1 MTCQRRLDFLLS
13 FNNLKTIYSF
23 TEKNTSLSTTQ
34 FCAHQCVYIIIFFS
48 ALVCW
53 PRTTFSFTVRT
64 LMVRSGLVQGGGGI
78 FQWKEKKVRPALQH
92 RPTTVNNTESSL
104 SFSILLVTRLNRYFM
119 RGFVTHPAHVFC
131 CFPGNRHFC
140 AFSFSVGLCIR
151 IVSLIVHTKNYF
163 LKHRVITFSYF

>member
-1 MTCQRRLDFLLS
+1 M
-13 FNNLKTIYSF
+13 
-23 TEKNTSLSTTQ
+23 
-34 FCAHQCVYIIIFFS
+34 CVYHYFFLCVS
-48 ALVCW
+48 LLAEDNVLLYCTYLNGQIWFGAGRGRDHSVE
-53 PRTTFSFTVRT
+53 
-64 LMVRSGLVQGGGGI
+64 G
-78 FQWKEKKVRPALQH
+78 KKVRPALQH

-104 SFSILLVTRLNRYFM
+104 SFSILLVTRLNCYFM
-119 RGFVTHPAHVFC
+119 RGFITYPAHVFC